1 MQAPLHHAGL
11 QQVKAI
17 TFIEYASIPIRP
29 LDCEFFEGSKNMHI
43 TDNSWDTRPMYP
55 PPALKDGVTT
65 IPFDKIQG
73 LEAHAGAGEPFTS
86 AFDVR
91 NFREIHSAIQ
101 AIMLLRLHYCFR
113 LRTFF
118 QRWGK
123 LQVHANGVKDVVP
136 NKPDDVTQRYLAVDE
151 TEFTCGRTWKR
162 IEIFMAEFIHVKEKW
177 GSGKKLGMANWV
189 CSDGAVVAK
198 AKVGSDQTIPNTGS
212 VMLTYILKWVM
223 PVDKLE
229 RLSELTLSKD
239 LKDLIPLGQIMSD
252 TFAAYEHTKE
262 RLDEVP
268 GANGAVYAAVA
279 GTTNSETA
287 NAMVLSFPSALLAK
301 NEVPFSSCHA
311 NHPED

>member
-73 LEAHAGAGEPFTS
+73 LEARLGPANELNLALMARQGLLPRPLRHSFPDADAEAGEPFTS

-91 NFREIHSAIQ
+91 NFREIHSTIQ
-101 AIMLLRLHYCFR
+101 ARMLLRLHYCFR

-118 QRWGK
+118 RRWGK

-136 NKPDDVTQRYLAVDE
+136 NKPDDVTQ
-151 TEFTCGRTWKR
+151 RTWKR

-239 LKDLIPLGQIMSD
+239 LKDLILVNEKDEAREKKRNP
-252 TFAAYEHTKE
+252 TARWFAGIH
-262 RLDEVP
+262 
-268 GANGAVYAAVA
+268 AACFESRA
-279 GTTNSETA
+279 HH
-287 NAMVLSFPSALLAK
+287 LII
-301 NEVPFSSCHA
+301 
-311 NHPED
+311 